1 MSDSQSSSDF
11 YLTIREPASA
21 SLKDTGS
28 RFLGLLYP
36 VSADAEATRILN
48 ECRKKYYD
56 ATHHCYAWRI
66 RNEQTGNIIERTSD
80 DGEPSGTAGKPI
92 LTVLHHAGL
101 ENILCI
107 VVRWFGGT
115 KLGTGGLV
123 RAYSDTAKGAV
134 GNAVILRQYTYVTG
148 IITADF
154 SQEADLIRIFS
165 QNQVRIQSTDYTDQI
180 TMSIGI
186 LPSKLALVQRL
197 IKDHFRNQ
205 LELVLPE

>member
-1 MSDSQSSSDF
+1 MSGLQASTDF
-11 YLTIREPASA
+11 YLTIREPATS

-28 RFLGLLYP
+28 RFLGLIYP
-36 VSADAEATRILN
+36 VSEEAEATRILN

-66 RNEQTGNIIERTSD
+66 RHPQTGTVMERSSD
-80 DGEPSGTAGKPI
+80 DGEPSGTAGRPI
-92 LTVLHHAGL
+92 LAVLEGAGL
-101 ENILCI
+101 SNVLLI

-123 RAYSDTAKGAV
+123 RAYTDSAKTIVGLVAV
-134 GNAVILRQYTYVTG
+134 VRNYVYVLRVVKAG
-148 IITADF
+148 F

-165 QNQVRIQSTDYTDQI
+165 QNQVIIQSTTYTDQI

-186 LPSKLALVQRL
+186 LPSKLALVQGL

-205 LELVLPE
+205 LELVLPD